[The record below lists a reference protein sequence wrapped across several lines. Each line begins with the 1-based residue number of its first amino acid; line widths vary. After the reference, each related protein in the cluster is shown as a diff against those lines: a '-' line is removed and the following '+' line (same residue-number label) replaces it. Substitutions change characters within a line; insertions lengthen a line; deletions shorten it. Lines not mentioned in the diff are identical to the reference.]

1 MMNEKIAEAIKN
13 GNAKELAIYRLIKAE
28 FIKNKHAKKPVKEI
42 EVLQRMAK
50 EREKA
55 IDIYKTTDR
64 KDLLENE
71 QYELSIIKAL
81 LPKEPPI
88 EAIHTAI
95 KNALMAMPNKATM
108 KDFPKVYNIVNT
120 KYPSAQKSTIAQIYK
135 YLI

>member
-28 FIKNKHAKKPVKEI
+28 FIKNEHAKKPVKEI

-71 QYELSIIKAL
+71 QYELSVIKEL

-88 EAIHTAI
+88 EAIHATI
-95 KNALMAMPNKATM
+95 KNALMALPYKATM
-108 KDFPKVYNIVNT
+108 KDFPKICSIVNT
-120 KYPSAQKSTIAQIYK
+120 KYPSAQKSTIVQIYK
-135 YLI
+135 SLI

>member
-1 MMNEKIAEAIKN
+1 MMNEKIAEAIKS

-28 FIKNKHAKKPVKEI
+28 FIKNEHAKKPVKEI

-71 QYELSIIKAL
+71 QYELSVIKEL

-88 EAIHTAI
+88 EVIHTTI
-95 KNALMAMPNKATM
+95 KNALMALPYKATM
-108 KDFPKVYNIVNT
+108 KDFPKICSIVNT
-120 KYPSAQKSTIAQIYK
+120 KYPNAQKSTIVQIYR

>member
-1 MMNEKIAEAIKN
+1 MMNEKIAEAIKS

-28 FIKNKHAKKPVKEI
+28 FIKNEHAKKPVKEI

-71 QYELSIIKAL
+71 QYELSIIKEL
-81 LPKEPPI
+81 LPKEPPL

-108 KDFPKVYNIVNT
+108 KDFPKIYNIVNT

>member
-1 MMNEKIAEAIKN
+1 MNEKIAEAIKS

-28 FIKNKHAKKPVKEI
+28 FIKNEHAKKPVKEI

-71 QYELSIIKAL
+71 QYELSVIKEL

-88 EAIHTAI
+88 EVIHTTI
-95 KNALMAMPNKATM
+95 KNALMALPYKATM
-108 KDFPKVYNIVNT
+108 KDFPKICSIVNT
-120 KYPSAQKSTIAQIYK
+120 KYPNAQKSTIVQIYR

>member
-1 MMNEKIAEAIKN
+1 
-13 GNAKELAIYRLIKAE
+13 
-28 FIKNKHAKKPVKEI
+28 
-42 EVLQRMAK
+42 MAK

-71 QYELSIIKAL
+71 QYELSVIKEL

-88 EAIHTAI
+88 EAIHTTI
-95 KNALMAMPNKATM
+95 KNALMALPYKATM
-108 KDFPKVYNIVNT
+108 KDFPKICSIVNT
-120 KYPSAQKSTIAQIYK
+120 KYPNAQKSTIVQIYR